1 MNFRKIILTL
11 ILIITIMMTLVVF
24 FANQIIPKLVFRP
37 VVLEDS
43 YEYDFSGPYISFY
56 LYPDADIK
64 TEVVRFSVENP
75 KGAILY
81 FHGNTGNLQR
91 WGIIA
96 EKLTVYQYDVY
107 VLDYRGYGKSTGV
120 PTEYGLLCDAEKL
133 IEYIQQNHDYD
144 KLIYFGRSLGSG
156 VAAWLT
162 EKYCPDGLILETPYY
177 SLENLI
183 TSYYP
188 LYSHESENRI
198 SFPSWQYLSYSNTKI
213 LMLHGTED
221 KVIPVEE
228 AIKLYE
234 TVKDQHHVKFVI
246 IPKGTH
252 DNLSVFPEYIKA
264 LNDFLL

>member
-1 MNFRKIILTL
+1 MNWRRIMLSVMLVIT
-11 ILIITIMMTLVVF
+11 ILITLAVL
-24 FANQIIPKLVFRP
+24 FADRIIPKLVFRP
-37 VVLEDS
+37 EALDDG
-43 YEYDFSGPYISFY
+43 YEYNFSGPHSSFY

-64 TEVVRFSVENP
+64 TEVIRFTVDNP

-96 EKLTVYQYDVY
+96 EKLTAYRYDVY
-107 VLDYRGYGKSTGV
+107 VLDYRGYGKSTGI
-120 PTEYGLLCDAEKL
+120 PTEDGLLCDAEKL
-133 IEYIQQNHDYD
+133 IEYLQQNHEYN

-162 EKYCPDGLILETPYY
+162 ERYCPDGLILETPYY

-188 LYSHESENRI
+188 LYSVESDQRI
-198 SFPSWQYLSYSNTKI
+198 SFPTWQYLNYSNTEI

-221 KVIPVEE
+221 KVIPIDH

-234 TVKDQHHVKFVI
+234 TIRNKHHVKFVI
-246 IPKGTH
+246 IPTGTH
-252 DNLSVFPEYIKA
+252 DNLPEFPEYTKA
-264 LNDFLL
+264 LKDFLI